1 MTTTAVENI
10 PAIWDDARDI
20 PFFRITARLFTPEF
34 RVRASLLLARNDKDT
49 AATVQSMS
57 TPRGSSTTAP
67 AGVDDHTR
75 PERELIPVRVR
86 RTR

>member
-34 RVRASLLLARNDKDT
+34 RVRAGLRLARNDKDN
-49 AATVQSMS
+49 
-57 TPRGSSTTAP
+57 P
-67 AGVDDHTR
+67 HR
-75 PERELIPVRVR
+75 PVHPHP
-86 RTR
+86 